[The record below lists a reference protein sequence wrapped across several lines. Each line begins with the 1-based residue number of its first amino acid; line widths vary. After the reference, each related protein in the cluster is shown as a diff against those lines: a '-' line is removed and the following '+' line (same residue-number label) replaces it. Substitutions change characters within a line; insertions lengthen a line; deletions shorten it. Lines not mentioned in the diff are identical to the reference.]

1 MSTARAL
8 HPQELLLL
16 SRRRA
21 AAAPPSARPTVTVVM
36 LSLDRL
42 HLTRR
47 CVESIYAHADY
58 PFVLFIHDDG
68 SQPETLD
75 YLRSLRA
82 AYDNVEVFESL
93 EETGHHYLGFFGHDP
108 RLRLRTAGRP
118 RSRRAPRS
126 GRAGGSR

>member
-1 MSTARAL
+1 MPTARAL
-8 HPQELLLL
+8 YPQELLLL

-58 PFVLFIHDDG
+58 PFALFIHDDG
-68 SQPETLD
+68 SQPETLA
-75 YLRSLRA
+75 YLRALRA
-82 AYDNVEVFESL
+82 AHDNVEVFESRAQ
-93 EETGHHYLGFFGHDP
+93 LGCAAA
-108 RLRLRTAGRP
+108 RN
-118 RSRRAPRS
+118 RAFEQV
-126 GRAGGSR
+126 ATEYV